1 VFTFKIESIGNRVLV
16 ALALLLIV
24 MAAILLTLYAQRDKA
39 TLIDM
44 EVRSARDAVMMAE
57 SVRTTMARKWELGL
71 FSPALLRKYE
81 TEGGADAKE
90 KILGTVPV
98 VNAWQAAA
106 SMAKLGGYEFRTPRQ
121 GARNHQNDPDPAEIK
136 ALQALQ
142 ADAQLT
148 EYWLIDEQRNAL
160 RYFRPVRLTQECLY
174 CHGDPALSKTVW
186 GRDDGKDIAGYPMD
200 GKAAGDMHGAF
211 EVVKPLEK
219 ADALWLKTLRSAA
232 GLVAVF
238 LAIMLGWMRWTT
250 SRMITRPI
258 DDAIRQLQQAQQS
271 HDLTFRLE
279 DRGEDELSRLGRALN
294 QFLASLQDL
303 IRKVHSSVGDV
314 AQAARTVRQSSD
326 QTTASMLEQQGK
338 TEQVAAA
345 MHQMTS
351 TVEDIARHATSCAE
365 MAQHASDESQNGK
378 AVVAN
383 TIGSINHLATEV
395 ERAAEVIRQVENDST
410 QIGAIVDVVR
420 GISEQT
426 NLLALNAAIEAARAG
441 EQGRG
446 FAVVA
451 DEVRI
456 LANRTQEATTRIQG
470 MIAQLQQGTQKAVQV
485 MAEGRT
491 KAREGVDVAAKAG
504 ASLEAI
510 TNAVFEI
517 SNMNASIASAA
528 VEQAAVSEDI
538 NRNVLNISEE
548 GDRAGGNARE
558 TSHSSQQMSELA
570 TSLLQDASVFKV

>member
-1 VFTFKIESIGNRVLV
+1 MSLFKLESIGNRVMA
-16 ALALLLIV
+16 ALALLLIL
-24 MAAILLTLYAQRDKA
+24 MAAVLLTLYAQRDKA
-39 TLIDM
+39 NLI
-44 EVRSARDAVMMAE
+44 EIEIQSARDAVMMAE
-57 SVRTTMARKWELGL
+57 SVRTTTARKWELGV

-81 TEGGADAKE
+81 AEGGADARE
-90 KILGTVPV
+90 KIVGTVPV

-106 SMAKLGGYEFRTPRQ
+106 AMAKLGGYEFRTPRQ
-121 GARNHQNDPDPAEIK
+121 GARNPKNEPDAVEAK
-136 ALQALQ
+136 ALQTLQ
-142 ADAQLT
+142 SNSQLT
-148 EYWLIDEQRNAL
+148 EYWMIDEERNAL

-174 CHGDPALSKTVW
+174 CHGDPAQSKTVW
-186 GRDDGKDIAGYPMD
+186 GRDDGKDIVGYAID
-200 GKAAGDMHGAF
+200 GKSVGDMHGAF
-211 EVVKPLEK
+211 EIVKPLAK
-219 ADALWLKTLRSAA
+219 ADAARAKTLESAVL
-232 GLVAVF
+232 LVAAF

-250 SRMITRPI
+250 LRMITRPI
-258 DDAIRQLQQAQQS
+258 DNAIAQLQQAQQS

-294 QFLASLQDL
+294 QFLGSLQIL

-314 AQAARTVRQSSD
+314 AQAAGMVRQSSD
-326 QTTASMLEQQGK
+326 QTAASMLDQQGK

-365 MAQHASDESQNGK
+365 MAEHASTESQSGK

-383 TIGSINHLATEV
+383 TIGSINHLANEV
-395 ERAAEVIRQVENDST
+395 ERAAEVIRQVESDST

-456 LANRTQEATTRIQG
+456 LANRTQDATTRIQG
-470 MIAQLQQGTQKAVQV
+470 MIAQLQEGTQQAVKV
-485 MAEGRT
+485 MAEGRA

-504 ASLEAI
+504 ESLEAI

-548 GDRAGGNARE
+548 GARAGDCARE
-558 TSHSSQQMSELA
+558 TSRSSQQMSELA